1 MRWSTGKEVSP
12 PNLINLTFN
21 ATAQENG
28 CLEMSGHYWN
38 DNNCE
43 TVQRFVCERPSSK
56 SIFEDQMGP
65 FKRFNH
71 LTFFPKSKL
80 NLVIL
85 KSTLYLI
92 MKKGNSV

>member
-12 PNLINLTFN
+12 PNSINLTFN
-21 ATAQENG
+21 ATAHGNG

-56 SIFEDQMGP
+56 STVEVQMKQ
-65 FKRFNH
+65 FQ
-71 LTFFPKSKL
+71 KL
-80 NLVIL
+80 NQLL
-85 KSTLYLI
+85 
-92 MKKGNSV
+92 